1 MEGTAL
7 GSSTIQVELSV
18 PPLSSLETLGSKVMS
33 EELQSAVELMKHNP
47 PDSTAMMSAT
57 PEKQSPLAVVSKM
70 SLTSV
75 PSPVCCCHVLT
86 VFGMVLLLCERIPLC
101 LV

>member
-57 PEKQSPLAVVSKM
+57 QRSK
-70 SLTSV
+70 V
-75 PSPVCCCHVLT
+75 P
-86 VFGMVLLLCERIPLC
+86 
-101 LV
+101 